1 MAVPQIDTE
10 YEKEIKKAEEKLKN
24 LISSE
29 FRAADLLRLAY
40 ASQFSI
46 FNSRDDNAG
55 TSADATDTK
64 ATQSAN
70 NNNLKTETGSTT
82 FGDATITNTTPS
94 ANNKKLKTAIE
105 KIKESHPIIT
115 SPDLYQL
122 AGTVAIE
129 ELGGPIIQF
138 VPGRKDSSISP
149 DEGCLPDVK
158 KSPTDLKDVFRKVRI
173 SDPKHIVALCG
184 GLNLARSQ
192 DPNLKLDNSYF
203 VDLDQKKSSSPAGSN
218 PLLDD
223 EYFYSSV
230 YIYAKNKEAFIKDYE
245 EAHKKLSELGLPD
258 SSFIRSALAKSTSLV
273 NNPVGQKE
281 KVVGVAVAAIV
292 VILSIFYLINRRRAK
307 PSSQQFH

>member
-1 MAVPQIDTE
+1 MAVPGVDTKYQE
-10 YEKEIKKAEEKLKN
+10 EIKKARAELKKLILPEKK
-24 LISSE
+24 
-29 FRAADLLRLAY
+29 FRAADLLRVAY

-46 FNSRDDNAG
+46 ANSPDTTQSGTFNSLQAEI
-55 TSADATDTK
+55 A
-64 ATQSAN
+64 
-70 NNNLKTETGSTT
+70 
-82 FGDATITNTTPS
+82 
-94 ANNKKLKTAIE
+94 
-105 KIKESHPIIT
+105 KIKKENDLT
-115 SPDLYQL
+115 VTFPDLYQL
-122 AGTVAIE
+122 AGTVAVE

-149 DEGCLPDVK
+149 DEGYLPDVK
-158 KSPTDLKDVFRKVRI
+158 KSPSDLKDDFRKVGI

-192 DPNLKLDNSYF
+192 DPTLKFDNSYF
-203 VDLDQKKSSSPAGSN
+203 VDLDQKSSSPAGSN

-223 EYFYSSV
+223 PDFYRFV
-230 YIYAKNKEAFIKDYE
+230 QTYATNKEAFIKDYE

-281 KVVGVAVAAIV
+281 KAVGVAVAAIV

-307 PSSQQFH
+307 HSSQQFH